1 MAKEEFKMPETILL
15 EAEERMEHTLQVLH
29 RDFSTVRSGRANPKM
44 LEKVHINYYGA
55 ETPINQVANI
65 SVPEGN
71 QIYIKPYDKTL
82 VSEIEKAI
90 FGANLGVTPSNDGI
104 GVRIVLPPMTEE
116 NRRNSVKIIHKMAE
130 DSKVAIRNIR
140 RDAITHFK
148 KMEKDSAITEDDLQ
162 YYQDETQKLTDQF
175 IEKIDEYF
183 KEKEKDIMHI

>member
-1 MAKEEFKMPETILL
+1 MPETILL
-15 EAEERMEHTLQVLH
+15 EAEEKMEHTLQALH

-44 LEKVHINYYGA
+44 LERVNVSYYGV
-55 ETPINQVANI
+55 ETPINQVASI

-82 VSEIEKAI
+82 VSEIERAI
-90 FGANLGVTPSNDGI
+90 FGANIGVTPSNDGI

-130 DSKVAIRNIR
+130 DSKIAIRNIR
-140 RDAITHFK
+140 RDAIAHFK
-148 KMEKDSAITEDDLQ
+148 KMEKDSAITEDDLV
-162 YYQDETQKLTDQF
+162 YYQDETQKLTDKF
-175 IEKIDEYF
+175 VEKIDEYF

>member
-1 MAKEEFKMPETILL
+1 MPETILL
-15 EAEERMEHTLQVLH
+15 EAEEKMEHTIEALH
-29 RDFSTVRSGRANPKM
+29 REFSTVRSGRANPKM
-44 LEKVHINYYGA
+44 LEKVHVMYYGV
-55 ETPINQVANI
+55 ETPLNQVSTI

-71 QIYIKPYDKTL
+71 QIYIKPYDKSL
-82 VSEIEKAI
+82 VSEVEKAI

-116 NRRNSVKIIHKMAE
+116 NRRNSVKTIHKMAE

-148 KMEKDSAITEDDLQ
+148 KMEKDSAITEDDLV
-162 YYQDETQKLTDQF
+162 YYQDETQKLTDKF

-183 KEKEKDIMHI
+183 KDKEKDIMHI

>member
-1 MAKEEFKMPETILL
+1 MPETILL
-15 EAEERMEHTLQVLH
+15 EAEEKMENTLSILH

-44 LEKVHINYYGA
+44 LERVHVSYYGVD
-55 ETPINQVANI
+55 TPLNQVASI
-65 SVPEGN
+65 AVPEGN

-130 DSKVAIRNIR
+130 DSKVAVRNIR
-140 RDAITHFK
+140 RDAITQYK
-148 KMEKDSAITEDDLQ
+148 KMEKDSAITEDDLT
-162 YYQDETQKLTDQF
+162 YYQDEIQKLTDKF
-175 IEKIDEYF
+175 VEKIDEYF

>member
-1 MAKEEFKMPETILL
+1 MPETILL
-15 EAEERMEHTLQVLH
+15 EAEERMEHTLQALH

-44 LEKVHINYYGA
+44 LERVNVSYYGV
-55 ETPINQVANI
+55 ETPINQVASI

-71 QIYIKPYDKTL
+71 QIYIKPYDKSL
-82 VSEIEKAI
+82 VSEIERAI

-140 RDAITHFK
+140 RDAIAHFK
-148 KMEKDSAITEDDLQ
+148 KMEKDSTITEDDLV
-162 YYQDETQKLTDQF
+162 YYQDETQKLTDKF
-175 IEKIDEYF
+175 VEKIDEYF

>member
-1 MAKEEFKMPETILL
+1 MPETILL
-15 EAEERMEHTLQVLH
+15 EAEERMEHTLSVLH

-44 LEKVHINYYGA
+44 LEKVHVSYYGVD
-55 ETPINQVANI
+55 TPINQVASV
-65 SVPEGN
+65 SVPEAN
-71 QIYIKPYDKTL
+71 QIYIKPYDKSL
-82 VSEIEKAI
+82 LSEIEKAI

-148 KMEKDSAITEDDLQ
+148 KFEKDSAITEDDLK
-162 YYQDETQKLTDQF
+162 YYQDEVQKLTDQF
-175 IEKIDEYF
+175 VEKIDNYF
-183 KEKEKDIMHI
+183 AEKEKDIMHI